1 MSSQK
6 AKVNK
11 KSAPRRDVVQIDK
24 VGPWGRV
31 EYHHLLSC
39 GHTDIRKRIS
49 PTKVIACALCVIAE
63 NQAKEMATI
72 ATTRQALLSSD
83 DYIDYTGSRLAV
95 TESRIAK
102 IRAEIAA
109 HFGVDV
115 DAVDIA
121 TSDEEGELKLSYG
134 LVFLSVQG
142 IETII
147 NKIEQTKSE
156 KS

>member
-6 AKVNK
+6 AQINR
-11 KSAPRRDVVQIDK
+11 KSAPRREVMRIDK

-39 GHTDIRKRIS
+39 GHTDIRKRIAS
-49 PTKVIACALCVIAE
+49 TKVVSCALCVVAE
-63 NQAKEMATI
+63 KQAEQMSAI
-72 ATTRQALLSSD
+72 ATTRIAPLGGED
-83 DYIDYTGSRLAV
+83 FIDYTGSRLAV

-109 HFGVDV
+109 YFGIEV
-115 DAVDIA
+115 DAVDVA

-134 LVFLSVQG
+134 LVFLSVQQ
-142 IETII
+142 IEDIL
-147 NKIEQTKSE
+147 NKIANTKSE
-156 KS
+156 KT